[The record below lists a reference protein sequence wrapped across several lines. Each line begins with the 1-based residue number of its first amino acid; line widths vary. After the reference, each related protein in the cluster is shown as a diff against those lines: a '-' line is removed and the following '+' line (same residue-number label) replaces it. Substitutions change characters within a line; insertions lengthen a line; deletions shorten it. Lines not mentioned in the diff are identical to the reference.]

1 MPGPHLL
8 LGKISVF
15 STTRTLLIKFGS
27 ITILLR
33 SAGDELWLKEMAHVD
48 VKELTNSVSSEG
60 AASKVFSDER
70 NVWISQPCGA
80 DCHPSVN
87 GPLPSHVG

>member
-1 MPGPHLL
+1 M
-8 LGKISVF
+8 
-15 STTRTLLIKFGS
+15 
-27 ITILLR
+27 
-33 SAGDELWLKEMAHVD
+33 KEMAHVD

-70 NVWISQPCGA
+70 NVWISRPRGA

-87 GPLPSHVG
+87 GPSHHTWAEQTTRPTLPTT